1 MSSLPESSAWRSGSG
16 HARGCAVP
24 RGVLHSLSVE
34 PSAVGER
41 IRAAASHS
49 IMLLGAALV
58 FSFLLVQPAL
68 SAARPDNGDRSLV
81 VEFFYF
87 DSRARKVSVVGSFN
101 QWSPDAHVMEK
112 HGDRW
117 SLEVP
122 LPPGRYEYAF
132 LIDDRVWKADPSSLV
147 KENSGF
153 GASNSILIVE

>member
-1 MSSLPESSAWRSGSG
+1 
-16 HARGCAVP
+16 
-24 RGVLHSLSVE
+24 
-34 PSAVGER
+34 
-41 IRAAASHS
+41 
-49 IMLLGAALV
+49 MLLGAALV

>member
-1 MSSLPESSAWRSGSG
+1 MSGM
-16 HARGCAVP
+16 
-24 RGVLHSLSVE
+24 LHSPLME
-34 PSAVGER
+34 LRGMNER
-41 IRAAASHS
+41 IWAAALQS
-49 IMLLGAALV
+49 IVVLGVALL
-58 FSFLLVQPAL
+58 FSLLVQPAH

-101 QWSPDAHVMEK
+101 QWSPDAHLMEK
-112 HGDRW
+112 NGDRW
-117 SLEVP
+117 SVEVQ

-147 KENSGF
+147 KEKSGF